1 MANKQHLEA
10 ERAADV
16 DRVMASARL
25 SGQPPSPFM
34 AGLLNEY
41 RAGRLSSAQL
51 LAKARAHYLGVD
63 NPPKQ

>member
-1 MANKQHLEA
+1 MANNQHSET
-10 ERAADV
+10 ERAAHV
-16 DRVMASARL
+16 DQTVASAQL
-25 SGQPPSPFM
+25 SGQSPSPFL

-51 LAKARAHYLGVD
+51 LAKARAHYLGID

>member
-1 MANKQHLEA
+1 MANNQHLEA
-10 ERAADV
+10 ERSADV
-16 DRVMASARL
+16 EHVVASARL
-25 SGQPPSPFM
+25 SGQPPSPFL
-34 AGLLNEY
+34 AELLNEY